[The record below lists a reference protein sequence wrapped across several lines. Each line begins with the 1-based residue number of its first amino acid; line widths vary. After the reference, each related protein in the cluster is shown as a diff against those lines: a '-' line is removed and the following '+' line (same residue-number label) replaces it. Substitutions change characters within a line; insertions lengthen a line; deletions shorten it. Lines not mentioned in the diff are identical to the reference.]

1 MSKLQ
6 IRIAEESDNK
16 QILALSERCP
26 QKGMIT
32 FYPSRA
38 PHFNRLQRLIDK
50 DAWHFIA
57 LSGDRVVGLVGV
69 VHFHGKIQGKSYK
82 IAYMHDLR
90 VDPDFRNGLAAFRL
104 VKTAMDYIKSSDTDL
119 VVVNFLKDNKLPLVF
134 TSERAG
140 MPPAHYLGDNLVYNI
155 IPLKFK
161 KINPRFEID
170 EARPDDLPEMMEVYN
185 RYCENFKIAP
195 ELSAE
200 QFLNFTGNIQGMD
213 FGNFLLARENGK
225 IKAMTAIWDE
235 GPYRTYN
242 VLRLNVPIKVV
253 NSLLRFFN
261 LFMRV
266 PHPIEIN
273 KPIMQLSLVMYAHDN
288 CPEALDA
295 LFRHANNIN
304 LGSDYSFITMYLQ
317 ENDPMVKY
325 LKKFQGITVKSEMH
339 IFARDTAIFETLKN
353 RTEPVLFDLTMI
365 I

>member
-1 MSKLQ
+1 MSIT
-6 IRIAEESDNK
+6 IRLAEESDNE

-57 LSGDRVVGLVGV
+57 LSDDKVIGLVGV
-69 VHFHGKIQGKSYK
+69 VHFHGKILGKTYK
-82 IAYMHDLR
+82 IGYMHDLR
-90 VDPDFRNGLAAFRL
+90 VDPEYRSGMAAFRL
-104 VKTAMDYIKSSDTDL
+104 VKTAIEYIKTSDAGL
-119 VVVNFLKDNKLPLVF
+119 VIVNFLKDNKLPLVF
-134 TSERAG
+134 ISERAG
-140 MPPAHYLGDNLVYNI
+140 MPPAQYLGDNLVYNI
-155 IPLKFK
+155 IPLRFK
-161 KINPRFEID
+161 SINTRFELS
-170 EARPDDLPEMMEVYN
+170 EAGEEDIPEMVELYN
-185 RYCENFKIAP
+185 RYSGNFKIAP
-195 ELSAE
+195 VMSEEKLRQYTS
-200 QFLNFTGNIQGMD
+200 QIQGM
-213 FGNFLLARENGK
+213 GINNFLLARENGK
-225 IKAMTAIWDE
+225 LKAMTAIWDE

-242 VLRLNVPIKVV
+242 VLRLNLPIKVV

-273 KPIMQLSLVMYAHDN
+273 KPIMQLSLLMYAHDN

-325 LKKFQGITVKSEMH
+325 LKKFRGITVKSEMH

-353 RTEPVLFDLTMI
+353 RPELVLFDLTMI